1 MKYLLIWQNINFDL
15 FVILLESINLQHIL
29 NGNLT
34 YKNSERYFEIVAYIG
49 IVLLFTGFLFNRV
62 VSNVGFVII
71 GIYTLSKF
79 NEVKWLFKDKWL
91 LTFLSLALLPLLSD
105 ILLEGLDFYRFRG
118 IMKFLLVLFPFFI
131 FALKPQENLTRNF
144 IYFFILLMLISSF
157 YSLFHYFSDINNMTS
172 VYKVSKVMPVLSFGD
187 HIRISWATVISCL
200 LALYLMAETN
210 SMFSK
215 VSLGLYIIF
224 QIIFLHLLGSKTGLI
239 SLYLTLMVLTL
250 YTLKGKARW
259 FLLLIFPLILSL
271 PLIAY
276 KTIPSL
282 QQRFN
287 FIKYDYE
294 HYMRGE
300 YKEGLSDAV
309 RFYSLKAGK
318 DIVTSNPMFGT
329 GFSSLQD
336 KTNEWYKNNVPAMP
350 AENYFLP
357 SNQLL
362 IYWASGGILGL
373 IVFLSHIFL
382 PFFTPYLRSNVWFM
396 AFYIPAIFSFMY
408 ETHLEGQLP
417 LFVYSLFV
425 SWFWFLAYKKNT
437 LNAAQSE

>member
-172 VYKVSKVMPVLSFGD
+172 VYKVSKVMPFFWGSHQDQLGYSDKLSFG
-187 HIRISWATVISCL
+187 
-200 LALYLMAETN
+200 
-210 SMFSK
+210 F
-215 VSLGLYIIF
+215 IF
-224 QIIFLHLLGSKTGLI
+224 
-239 SLYLTLMVLTL
+239 
-250 YTLKGKARW
+250 
-259 FLLLIFPLILSL
+259 
-271 PLIAY
+271 
-276 KTIPSL
+276 
-282 QQRFN
+282 N
-287 FIKYDYE
+287 D
-294 HYMRGE
+294 
-300 YKEGLSDAV
+300 
-309 RFYSLKAGK
+309 
-318 DIVTSNPMFGT
+318 
-329 GFSSLQD
+329 
-336 KTNEWYKNNVPAMP
+336 
-350 AENYFLP
+350 
-357 SNQLL
+357 
-362 IYWASGGILGL
+362 
-373 IVFLSHIFL
+373 
-382 PFFTPYLRSNVWFM
+382 
-396 AFYIPAIFSFMY
+396 
-408 ETHLEGQLP
+408 
-417 LFVYSLFV
+417 
-425 SWFWFLAYKKNT
+425 
-437 LNAAQSE
+437 